1 MKDTDSD
8 SSSDDDEQ
16 LMTKLGHYL
25 KSARVKNVKDPLKWW
40 IMNCASYPR
49 LSRMAIDFLVIPGKP
64 FF

>member
-8 SSSDDDEQ
+8 SSSDDEEQ
-16 LMTKLGHYL
+16 LLMELDHYL

-40 IMNCASYPR
+40 IMNHASYPR

-64 FF
+64 IY